1 MADVYKRQ
9 EHNLLFP
16 DNPTSNTVLPQ
27 RDVLLHYSYCLLYT
41 SARKLYA
48 VSEYRRTGSIERV
61 KELLNHED
69 EAVTI
74 LYAMADQ
81 LERRRRKK

>member
-1 MADVYKRQ
+1 M
-9 EHNLLFP
+9 
-16 DNPTSNTVLPQ
+16 VL
-27 RDVLLHYSYCLLYT
+27 DSIKSVFALN
-41 SARKLYA
+41 A

-81 LERRRRKK
+81 LELRRRKK